1 MLVGGTDSWI
11 GQPQSKVELFP
22 PPSSDSCSIPDL
34 PEPRALHT
42 LSLLPGGRLVVC
54 GGSTEIDGDDR
65 FDSCISWVAGQN
77 SWTHMHTLRQ
87 VKDKINLASRDSYY
101 HSHDCLSVS
110 MYANE
115 SAGYP
120 LILEGTYKW
129 QRLHNFLSVRHEQT
143 TWPGFQPPSLTRLSC
158 SGATIRTGK
167 LWILCQVCS

>member
-87 VKDKINLASRDSYY
+87 VKDKINL
-101 HSHDCLSVS
+101 SVS
-110 MYANE
+110 MYVNE
-115 SAGYP
+115 SAGCQ
-120 LILEGTYKW
+120 LILEGISG
-129 QRLHNFLSVRHEQT
+129 R
-143 TWPGFQPPSLTRLSC
+143 GFTISYQFTKNRPCGLGSSLPP
-158 SGATIRTGK
+158 
-167 LWILCQVCS
+167 